1 MTDGVALAIILTG
14 WMTIMLTGRLVIHCK
29 LILVVQYYN
38 PEYSKMLRITNNNLN
53 ATRGLF
59 IQVIF
64 VILQEN
70 TPILSYI
77 NLGHINRPAMLS
89 RLIDKSIGE
98 KKLVSDCFDN

>member
-1 MTDGVALAIILTG
+1 MVTDGLAVAIILTG

-38 PEYSKMLRITNNNLN
+38 PEYSMMHTITSNALN

-59 IQVIF
+59 LQVIL

-77 NLGHINRPAMLS
+77 NLGHINRPAMLR
-89 RLIDKSIGE
+89 RLID
-98 KKLVSDCFDN
+98 